1 MRTLRAAL
9 ASACVPGVGCAG
21 CGDITHQPIS
31 RGARQN
37 QLIGYGLMV
46 GLNGTGSARYDRN
59 PAWAIKAAGAIQAD
73 IKPVADPKAK
83 ARAQATDFEAVSSG

>member
-1 MRTLRAAL
+1 LRAWRWL
-9 ASACVPGVGCAG
+9 RWLRRHRAS
-21 CGDITHQPIS
+21 TNFE
-31 RGARQN
+31 GARQN

-46 GLNGTGSARYDRN
+46 GLNGTGPARYDRN